1 MPQRL
6 EPDLVE
12 RRDFLGLAG
21 IWAAAVAILGSVLGM
36 LRLPKPSVLP
46 ETGSRIR
53 IGRPDEFPSG
63 TTRAYPEHQVLVLSN
78 PNGVAAISMECTHL
92 GCVVAKTETGFS
104 CPCHGSAFNA
114 DGEVVTGPAPRTL
127 RWLEVGQTVD
137 GRLIV
142 DAKREVSPGTY
153 LKV

>member
-1 MPQRL
+1 MPDRL
-6 EPDLVE
+6 EPDSPE

-21 IWAAAVAILGSVLGM
+21 LWAAGVAIVGSVLGM

-53 IGRPDEFPSG
+53 IGRLDEFPAG
-63 TTRAYPEHQVLVLSN
+63 TNRTFPEHQVLVISGAKGL
-78 PNGVAAISMECTHL
+78 AAMSMECTHL
-92 GCVVAKTETGFS
+92 GCIVSKNEGGFS

-127 RWLEVGQTVD
+127 RWLAVGQTID
-137 GRLIV
+137 GRLVV
-142 DAKREVSPGTY
+142 DTKREVTPGTY
-153 LKV
+153 FKA